1 MNLMIRPMMPDLS
14 VFECGNLSVYLGF
27 AILLTVAVADSV
39 LLSFYAAGRFDGDK
53 KKTAFCFAVLT
64 LIGVVMLLCFFGFAA
79 TTVQGIIFF
88 LILILSSYED
98 IKTREC
104 DDYLHLMTVIA
115 AFIGTEL
122 TMIPGMSMSAMFVG
136 GIMLLAVLITKSSI
150 GGADI
155 KMAAACSFMLGFER
169 GVIGLVLGTLLAVVV
184 NLLKSKDRKKGFPM
198 IPYLAVGYAA
208 AFFIQV

>member
-1 MNLMIRPMMPDLS
+1 MNLMIQPMIPDFSL
-14 VFECGNLSVYLGF
+14 FEGRNFSVYFGF
-27 AILLTVAVADSV
+27 AILLTVTVVTSV

-53 KKTAFCFAVLT
+53 KKTTFCFAALA
-64 LIGVVMLLCFFGFAA
+64 LFSAIMMFCFFGIAA
-79 TTVQGIIFF
+79 TTVRGIIFF
-88 LILILSSYED
+88 LILIISSYED
-98 IKTREC
+98 IMMREC

-122 TMIPGMSMSAMFVG
+122 TPVPGMFVSAIFAG
-136 GIMLLAVLITKSSI
+136 GIMLLTVLVTKSNI

-155 KMAAACSFMLGFER
+155 KMAAACSFMLGLWR
-169 GVIGLVLGTLLAVVV
+169 GISGLLFGTLLAVTV

-208 AFFIQV
+208 AYFI

>member
-1 MNLMIRPMMPDLS
+1 MNLMIQPMIPDFS
-14 VFECGNLSVYLGF
+14 VFEGRNFSVYFGF
-27 AILLTVAVADSV
+27 AILLTVTVVTSV
-39 LLSFYAAGRFDGDK
+39 LLSFYAAGRFGGDK
-53 KKTAFCFAVLT
+53 KKTAFCFATLT
-64 LIGVVMLLCFFGFAA
+64 LIGAVLLFYFWGFAA
-79 TTVQGIIFF
+79 ITVRGVIFF

-104 DDYLHLMTVIA
+104 DDYLHLMIVIA

-122 TMIPGMSMSAMFVG
+122 TTVPEMFMSAIFAG
-136 GIMLLAVLITKSSI
+136 GIMLLTVLVTKSNI

-155 KMAAACSFMLGFER
+155 KMAAACSFMLGLGR
-169 GVIGLVLGTLLAVVV
+169 GISGLLFGTLLAVTV

-208 AFFIQV
+208 AYFI

>member
-1 MNLMIRPMMPDLS
+1 MNLMVRPMIPNFSVLS
-14 VFECGNLSVYLGF
+14 NGSFEAYIGL
-27 AILLTVAVADSV
+27 AILLTGTVLAAV
-39 LLSFYAAGRFDGDK
+39 LLSHYATDRFKGDK
-53 KKTAFCFAVLT
+53 KKTTFCFAALA
-64 LIGVVMLLCFFGFAA
+64 LFSAVMMFCFFGFAA
-79 TTVQGIIFF
+79 TTVRGIIFF

-104 DDYLHLMTVIA
+104 DDYMHLMTVIA

-122 TMIPGMSMSAMFVG
+122 TEVPGMFVSAMFAG
-136 GIMLLAVLITKSSI
+136 GIMLLTVLVTKNNI

-208 AFFIQV
+208 VYFI

>member
-1 MNLMIRPMMPDLS
+1 MNLMVRPMIPNFSVLS
-14 VFECGNLSVYLGF
+14 GGGLAAYIGLT
-27 AILLTVAVADSV
+27 ILLSGTVLAAV
-39 LLSFYAAGRFDGDK
+39 LLSHYAANRFKGDK
-53 KKTAFCFAVLT
+53 KKTTFCFAALT
-64 LIGVVMLLCFFGFAA
+64 LPSAIMMFCFFGFAA
-79 TTVQGIIFF
+79 TTVRGIIFF

-104 DDYLHLMTVIA
+104 DDYMHLMIVIA

-122 TMIPGMSMSAMFVG
+122 TEVPGMFVSAMFAG
-136 GIMLLAVLITKSSI
+136 GIMLLTVLVTKNNI

-155 KMAAACSFMLGFER
+155 KMAAVCSFMLGFER
-169 GVIGLVLGTLLAVVV
+169 GVIGLVIGTLLAVVV

-208 AFFIQV
+208 VYFI